1 MKKLL
6 FLLAILSAFLTKS
19 YAQNTQLIENQDDK
33 TLSPYFFVQSGDSSV
48 EQLPLLSTSA
58 DVNIAG
64 VIADV
69 KVIQVYRNTGK
80 KPIEAIYIFPAS
92 TRAAVYGMTMTIG
105 ERILVAEI
113 QKKEEARKTY
123 EKALKEG
130 KSASLL
136 EQQRPNVFQ
145 MNVGNI
151 MPGDT
156 IIVELKY
163 TELLIPTD
171 GIYEFV
177 YPSVVGPRYSNKSSD
192 SSKPGDRFVETP
204 YQHEGEKPTYLF
216 DVKVNIASA
225 VPLDDV
231 ECKTH
236 NVNIEKI
243 SPVQSFITLNETEKK
258 GGNRDY
264 ILKYR
269 LTGNKIQSGLL
280 LSENDKENFFLLMLQ
295 PPKRVEPKQIP
306 PREFVF
312 VIDVS
317 GSMHGKP
324 LDISKDMM
332 KKLLRNLKQGE
343 KFNVLLFSGGNEVLS
358 EYSIDVSERNIQ
370 KAIDFINAQKGYGG
384 TELLPAL
391 KRVFDLPK
399 EQGKSRTIVILTD
412 GFVDVEEEAF
422 DLIRSKLNQSN
433 VFAFGIGSSVNRFL
447 IEGLARVGMGEP
459 FIITKYEDKDAT
471 VDKFRKYIESP
482 VMTDIKVE
490 YDGFMTYDVEPLSI
504 PDVLAERPI
513 LVYGKWMG
521 HPTGNII
528 VTGISG
534 DTRYK
539 VDIGVQKFS
548 TMTQGDALKYLWA
561 RNKIAIISDYN
572 SIRNK
577 EARKNEI
584 TDLGLKYNLLTN
596 FTSFVAVDYISRN
609 KDSLVKVQQ
618 PLPMPED
625 VTDFAVGRGNLGAAP
640 KLMQKSMVK
649 TESEVDNPLI
659 PTERKTSDRD
669 PGPYDYVAFDKR
681 PEIDL
686 EALKKNIV
694 YPEIARVL
702 VIEGKVQIRAMI
714 GKDGKVEK
722 SLIEYSDN
730 SLLDNAAK
738 DAVEK
743 AEFTPAESNGKAVVC
758 WVSVPVQFKIDDKD
772 FPMNFVRE
780 DFRTTPS
787 GLKFK
792 DIVIGN
798 GEPLQKNQ
806 KVTIHYK
813 GYLSDGTKFEETLAS
828 GKPLS
833 FVVGKGEVIKAFDEG
848 LLTMKVGGKRVLEV
862 PSELAYGHSGLEG
875 KVPPDTKVY
884 FEVELIGVN

>member
-6 FLLAILSAFLTKS
+6 VCLALINAFISYS
-19 YAQNTQLIENQDDK
+19 YAQNTQPIEKGEDK
-33 TLSPYFFVQSGDSSV
+33 TLSPFFFVQSGDSTV
-48 EQLPLLSTSA
+48 EQLPLYSTSA
-58 DVNIAG
+58 EVNIAG

-69 KVIQVYRNTGK
+69 KVKQVYKNTGK

-105 ERILVAEI
+105 ERVLVAEI

-163 TELLIPTD
+163 TELLIPSD

-177 YPSVVGPRYSNKSSD
+177 YPSVVGPRYSNKSAD
-192 SSKPGDRFVETP
+192 SAKPEDRFVETP
-204 YQHEGEKPTYLF
+204 YLHEGEKPTYLF

-225 VPLDDV
+225 VPLDDI
-231 ECKTH
+231 ECKSH
-236 NVNIEKI
+236 KINIEKI
-243 SPVQSFITLNETEKK
+243 STVQAYCTLNESEKYS
-258 GGNRDY
+258 GNRDY

-306 PREFVF
+306 PREFIFIV
-312 VIDVS
+312 DVS
-317 GSMHGKP
+317 GSMRGKP

-332 KKLLRNLKQGE
+332 RKLLGNLRQGE
-343 KFNVLLFSGGNEVLS
+343 KFNILLFAGGSEVLS
-358 EYSIDVSERNIQ
+358 ENSIDVSPRNIQ
-370 KAIDFINAQKGYGG
+370 KAIDLIDEQKGGGG

-391 KRVFDLPK
+391 KRVFSLPN

-412 GFVDVEEEAF
+412 GYVDVEEEAF
-422 DLIRSKLNQSN
+422 DLIRTNLNQSN
-433 VFAFGIGSSVNRFL
+433 VFAFGIGGSVNRFL
-447 IEGLARVGMGEP
+447 IEGIARVGMGEP
-459 FIITKYEDKDAT
+459 FIVTKNENSD
-471 VDKFRKYIESP
+471 VIVEKFRKYVESP

-490 YDGFMTYDVEPLSI
+490 YDGFTTYDVEPVSI

-521 HPTGNII
+521 QPSGNII
-528 VTGISG
+528 VSGVSG
-534 DTRYK
+534 DTKYK
-539 VDIGVQKFS
+539 VEIGVQEFS
-548 TMTQGDALKYLWA
+548 TLTQGDALKYLWA
-561 RNKIAIISDYN
+561 RNEIAIISDYN
-572 SIRNK
+572 SL
-577 EARKNEI
+577 RKKVDRKDEI
-584 TDLGLKYNLLTN
+584 TELGLKYNLLTD

-609 KDSLVKVQQ
+609 KDSLVRVQQ

-625 VTDFAVGRGNLGAAP
+625 VTDDAIGRSYSLGAAP
-640 KLMQKSMVK
+640 KLQKNIVRI
-649 TESEVDNPLI
+649 EGELDDPLM
-659 PTERKTSDRD
+659 PTERIK
-669 PGPYDYVAFDKR
+669 DKEPDAYEFVVVNKQ
-681 PEIDL
+681 PEMDL
-686 EALKKNIV
+686 ELLRKNLV
-694 YPEIARVL
+694 YPELARVL

-722 SLIEYSDN
+722 TLIEYSDN
-730 SLLDNAAK
+730 QLLDEAAIE
-738 DAVEK
+738 AVKK
-743 AEFTPAESNGKAVVC
+743 AKFTAAESNGKPVVF
-758 WVSVPVQFKIDDKD
+758 WVSVPIQFKLDDKE
-772 FPMNFVRE
+772 FPANFVRE
-780 DFRTTPS
+780 EFKTSPS

-792 DIVIGN
+792 DVVIGN
-798 GEPLQKNQ
+798 GEPVKKNQ
-806 KVTIHYK
+806 KVTIHCK
-813 GYLSDGTKFEETLAS
+813 GYLPDGTKFEETLAS

-833 FVVGKGEVIKAFDEG
+833 FEVGKGEVIKAFDEG
-848 LLTMKVGGKRVLEV
+848 LLTMKVGGKRVFEV
-862 PSELAYGHSGLEG
+862 PPELAYGHSGLSG
-875 KVPPDTKVY
+875 KVPPDSKVY
-884 FEVELIGVN
+884 FEVELISVN